1 MNEVDVKQIVDVG
14 QRTALLLGEITGRLI
29 MVTNESVARDF
40 TDIPYEDIN
49 DLLLMINE
57 RIGSIY
63 YGVKDEPK

>member
-29 MVTNESVARDF
+29 KVTNESVARDF

-63 YGVKDEPK
+63 YGVKDE

>member
-1 MNEVDVKQIVDVG
+1 MNEVDVKQIVDIG

-63 YGVKDEPK
+63 YGVKDE

>member
-14 QRTALLLGEITGRLI
+14 QRTALLLCEITGRLI

>member
-63 YGVKDEPK
+63 YGVKDE

>member
-1 MNEVDVKQIVDVG
+1 MNEVDMKQIVDVG

-63 YGVKDEPK
+63 YGVKDE

>member
-14 QRTALLLGEITGRLI
+14 QRTALLLGEITGSLI
-29 MVTNESVARDF
+29 MFTNESAARDF

-63 YGVKDEPK
+63 YGVKDE

>member
-1 MNEVDVKQIVDVG
+1 MNEVDVKKIVDVG

-29 MVTNESVARDF
+29 MVTNDSVANDF

-63 YGVKDEPK
+63 YGVKDE

>member
-1 MNEVDVKQIVDVG
+1 MNEVDVKELVDVG